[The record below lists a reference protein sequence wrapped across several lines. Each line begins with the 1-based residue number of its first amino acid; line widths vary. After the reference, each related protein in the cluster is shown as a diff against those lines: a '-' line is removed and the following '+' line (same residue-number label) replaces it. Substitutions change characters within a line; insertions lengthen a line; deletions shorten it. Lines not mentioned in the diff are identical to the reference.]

1 VREPGYRRDLDDA
14 LQRLHKRSNVERALH
29 VPRCQT
35 PAAAGT
41 EFDSSATAGP
51 SVRCRAVAGGD
62 EWLDVEAAAR
72 YLGFHVNTIY
82 QMVRDGRLPAL
93 RFPVRIRREDLDTCL
108 ERCRIK
114 PGELRHLNAYASG
127 AHLSGEP
134 PITRRGAPDRRFGPR
149 TAAGL
154 HQRSASSSLSSG

>member
-1 VREPGYRRDLDDA
+1 MNTRRVRH
-14 LQRLHKRSNVERALH
+14 RLGVTFRYKLMDNL
-29 VPRCQT
+29 
-35 PAAAGT
+35 
-41 EFDSSATAGP
+41 SSKPTVL

-62 EWLDVEAAAR
+62 EWLDAEAAAR

-93 RFPVRIRREDLDTCL
+93 RFPVRIRPEDLDTCL